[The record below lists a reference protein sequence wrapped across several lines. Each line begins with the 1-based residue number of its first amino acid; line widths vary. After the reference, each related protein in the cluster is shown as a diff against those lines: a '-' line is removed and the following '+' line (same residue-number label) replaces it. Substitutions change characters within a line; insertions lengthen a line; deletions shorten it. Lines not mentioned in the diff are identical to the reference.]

1 MQIVLVSSPGPGP
14 GPHWSQLL
22 AADFARAAAQ
32 RGAAVRWLPALHPG
46 QEAPACGPG
55 VQVAPVRRRRSWWL
69 HEAAAG
75 AAASAMELAV
85 TESLRAAPL
94 SAVVHIGLGG
104 QGTPNVCWLA
114 ERLGSRTYA
123 CARGAELVCHRSHLL
138 ATSERPCRGQDGVDA
153 CPWCCDG
160 GQPTAPASIELR
172 NREDLHVAAL
182 QTCAAVLVPAAVD
195 AEVVRGLG
203 VRAERV
209 SEGASAAALAQV
221 VLTTG

>member
-55 VQVAPVRRRRSWWL
+55 VQVAPVRRRRSWWF
-69 HEAAAG
+69 HDTAAG
-75 AAASAMELAV
+75 AAASAMELAL

-94 SAVVHIGLGG
+94 SAVVHVGLGG

-123 CARGAELVCHRSHLL
+123 FARGAELVCHRSHLL
-138 ATSERPCRGQDGVDA
+138 AAAERPCRGQAGGDA
-153 CPWCCDG
+153 CPWCVDG
-160 GQPTAPASIELR
+160 GQPSAAASIELR
-172 NREDLHVAAL
+172 TREDNLVAAL
-182 QTCAAVLVPAAVD
+182 QTCATVVVPAPAD

-209 SEGASAAALAQV
+209 SVGASAGALAQL
-221 VLTTG
+221 VLTKG

>member
-1 MQIVLVSSPGPGP
+1 M
-14 GPHWSQLL
+14 
-22 AADFARAAAQ
+22 
-32 RGAAVRWLPALHPG
+32 
-46 QEAPACGPG
+46 
-55 VQVAPVRRRRSWWL
+55 
-69 HEAAAG
+69 
-75 AAASAMELAV
+75 

-160 GQPTAPASIELR
+160 GEPTAPASIELR
-172 NREDLHVAAL
+172 NREDNLVASL
-182 QTCAAVLVPAAVD
+182 QTCAAVVVPAPAD
-195 AEVVRGLG
+195 AEVMCALG

-209 SEGASAAALAQV
+209 SVCASADTLAQL